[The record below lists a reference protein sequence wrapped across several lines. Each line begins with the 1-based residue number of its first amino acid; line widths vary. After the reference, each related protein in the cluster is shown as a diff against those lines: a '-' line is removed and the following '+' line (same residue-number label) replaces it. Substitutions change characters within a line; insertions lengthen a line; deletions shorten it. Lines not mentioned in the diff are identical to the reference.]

1 MRLLEWR
8 VGEITIGWQFVA
20 VAVVVVLVVEV
31 EMEKNH
37 PDMSNFI
44 YYRVCG
50 RDV

>member
-8 VGEITIGWQFVA
+8 VVEITIGWQFVA
-20 VAVVVVLVVEV
+20 VGVVVVEI
-31 EMEKNH
+31 EENH

-44 YYRVCG
+44 HFRVCG

>member
-1 MRLLEWR
+1 VRLLEWR

-20 VAVVVVLVVEV
+20 VAVVVVLVVE
-31 EMEKNH
+31 MEENH

-44 YYRVCG
+44 HFRVCG